1 MDTWDE
7 PYGKQ
12 SIPGGIW
19 RSKGSWLVKGPAG
32 MRLGLEGAGTERTEV
47 LVGRGALWLG
57 FGQRGASVK
66 IVSLVSMASGP
77 RELLK
82 AVI

>member
-1 MDTWDE
+1 
-7 PYGKQ
+7 
-12 SIPGGIW
+12 
-19 RSKGSWLVKGPAG
+19 

-66 IVSLVSMASGP
+66 IVSLVSVASGP

-82 AVI
+82 AVV